1 MTDWIDT
8 YRARQ
13 LAEAE
18 DRAAID
24 RMLETM
30 RWVQW
35 LEVEQR
41 HLVWMRAKRYG
52 WRDITIRFACDRTT
66 AWRRWQRAMEIVAA
80 NLNSEGV
87 RLPSKNV
94 GNLGQCLPCLSSP
107 CLVCPFRG
115 PVALQQNGPVGGS
128 ISAIFWTAVTVEAM
142 GPGKRGPS
150 WPKTNAGGASAALF

>member
-1 MTDWIDT
+1 MAEGTMEDVAARFSEAAETGRRLPPVRVQGYFSVWPAFARKEWEGFTDKDYE
-8 YRARQ
+8 YRP
-13 LAEAE
+13 LPPSPE
-18 DRAAID
+18 AID
-24 RMLETM
+24 RMLEAM

-94 GNLGQCLPCLSSP
+94 GNLG
-107 CLVCPFRG
+107 
-115 PVALQQNGPVGGS
+115 
-128 ISAIFWTAVTVEAM
+128 
-142 GPGKRGPS
+142 
-150 WPKTNAGGASAALF
+150 